1 MVYETVTAVFQGP
14 LDKLLELIEA
24 KKLDINQLALAEVTA
39 EFLDYL
45 EKLEADPES
54 RTYPQLLAEFL
65 TVASQLLLI
74 KSKALLPQVELSEE
88 EQADIKNLEDR
99 LKLYKDLR
107 GTQHEIKK
115 VWDPTPTM
123 LFREFLKHAAPVFYP
138 PGKLSAGD
146 LHATVSAL
154 AEQIKRVVPAAQTVK
169 REVLNMKQKI
179 EELMHRL
186 RKAPLKF
193 SELKKSGA
201 SRGELVVLFLAVL
214 HLVRQRFAD
223 AEQGERFG
231 DLTVATKTSAE

>member
-1 MVYETVTAVFQGP
+1 MVYETATAVYQGP
-14 LDKLLELIEA
+14 LDKLLELIEG

-45 EKLEADPES
+45 EKMEADPES
-54 RTYPQLLAEFL
+54 RVYPQLLAEFL
-65 TVASQLLLI
+65 SVASHLLLI

-88 EQADIKNLEDR
+88 EARDVQDLENR
-99 LKLYKDLR
+99 LKLYKELR

-115 VWDPTPTM
+115 IWDPTPTM
-123 LFREFLKHAAPVFYP
+123 MFREFLKHAAPVFYP
-138 PGKLSAGD
+138 PGKLQAKD

-154 AEQIKRVVPAAQTVK
+154 AEQIKRVVPVAQTVK

-179 EELMHRL
+179 EELMERL

-193 SELKKSGA
+193 SELKKRGA
-201 SRGELVVLFLAVL
+201 SKGELVVLFLAVL

-223 AEQGERFG
+223 AEQGESFG
-231 DLTVATKTSAE
+231 DLTVATKTSTD

>member
-1 MVYETVTAVFQGP
+1 MVYETVTAAYQGP
-14 LDKLLELIEA
+14 LDKLLELIEE

-54 RTYPQLLAEFL
+54 RAYPQLLAEFL

-99 LKLYKDLR
+99 LKLYKELR
-107 GTQHEIKK
+107 GTQHEIKNI
-115 VWDPTPTM
+115 WDPTPTM

-138 PGKLSAGD
+138 PAKLSAKD
-146 LHATVSAL
+146 LQAAVEAL

-179 EELMHRL
+179 EELMDRL
-186 RKAPLKF
+186 RRAPLKF
-193 SELKKSGA
+193 SELKAKGA
-201 SRGELVVLFLAVL
+201 SKGELVVLFLAVL

-231 DLTVATKTSAE
+231 ELTVATKISND